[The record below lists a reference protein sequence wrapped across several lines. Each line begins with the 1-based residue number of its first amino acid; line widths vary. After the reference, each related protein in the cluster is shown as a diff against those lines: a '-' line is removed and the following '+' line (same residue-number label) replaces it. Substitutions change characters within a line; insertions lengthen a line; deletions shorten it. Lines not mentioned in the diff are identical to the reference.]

1 MLFGVHSAYVDGVGL
16 PALPQAEAELVV
28 CVNSALVWQGMKKID
43 RCCTNHPDL
52 PTCKAKAND

>member
-1 MLFGVHSAYVDGVGL
+1 MHSAYVDGVGL
-16 PALPQAEAELVV
+16 LALPQAEAELFV
-28 CVNSALVWQGMKKID
+28 CGISALVEQGRKKSE